1 MNYDVLLVNKALR
14 DGHTIAKKLERATSS
29 EEIDHLEKEI
39 NDYGDFVDAEFGV
52 IDEDDPFQ
60 EKNCELSFL
69 LCLVTEA
76 KTRHIYYGSSCSP
89 NSNYEIGEFEKYLD
103 GKSWLPE

>member
-14 DGHTIAKKLERATSS
+14 DGHTIAKKLNRATSS

-69 LCLVTEA
+69 LPSN
-76 KTRHIYYGSSCSP
+76 GSNPCS
-89 NSNYEIGEFEKYLD
+89 
-103 GKSWLPE
+103 KSPAELQQPFP